1 MTKSELID
9 EVAKQAP
16 DISKRDIEII
26 VNTIFDS
33 MTEALAQH
41 DRIEIR
47 GFGSFI
53 AKPRRAREGRNPR
66 TGEKVHVPQKWVPF
80 FTVGKEL
87 RRRINKPLEAKRAA
101 GGVDEASE
109 LSTVQATALHGEGG
123 EG

>member
-1 MTKSELID
+1 MTKSELIE

-33 MTEALAQH
+33 MTGALSRH

-87 RRRINKPLEAKRAA
+87 RKRINRVLDDKRKQPPAPA
-101 GGVDEASE
+101 RPEPAFARVP
-109 LSTVQATALHGEGG
+109 ATAESDV
-123 EG
+123 